1 MDHYELKAKGAGRER
16 IPALQGLA
24 LRGEA
29 EVWENFSDTSNFL
42 RVLGHLLDGVKVTLQ
57 LVTAD
62 L

>member
-16 IPALQGLA
+16 IPVLQGLK
-24 LRGEA
+24 GEA
-29 EVWENFSDTSNFL
+29 EMWENFSDTSNFL
-42 RVLGHLLDGVKVTLQ
+42 CVLGHLLDSVKVTLQ